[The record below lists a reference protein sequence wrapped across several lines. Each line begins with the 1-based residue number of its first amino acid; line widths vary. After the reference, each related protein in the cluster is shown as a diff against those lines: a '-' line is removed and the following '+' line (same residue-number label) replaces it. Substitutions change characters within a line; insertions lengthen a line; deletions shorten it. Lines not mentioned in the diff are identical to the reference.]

1 MLVNRR
7 LGSSVVE
14 VYFGFRL
21 SVVSARGSSS
31 VAVHFLSSD
40 WCRPSPPSDIMRKKQ
55 PNSLTII
62 ISNLRA
68 RAGWMTPDTADRV
81 DGHETAGSR
90 HV

>member
-1 MLVNRR
+1 MKALR
-7 LGSSVVE
+7 
-14 VYFGFRL
+14 
-21 SVVSARGSSS
+21 ARGA
-31 VAVHFLSSD
+31 AV
-40 WCRPSPPSDIMRKKQ
+40 PSPSTSSAVTGVVHPPRPTLCAKKQ

>member
-40 WCRPSPPSDIMRKKQ
+40 WCRPSPVRHYAQKTSEKSHHYYIKF
-55 PNSLTII
+55 T
-62 ISNLRA
+62 RA